1 MSSTYKAREQS
12 WNDHRKWAP
21 TDTVSDCLMEL
32 LSRVEALEPRCAE
45 SVPQP
50 EAETVTIA
58 DAPPLAAAP
67 DHELMRIWN
76 SSHGLTDSLRAV
88 YNFGC
93 KHGAAQPAP
102 ANRSATA
109 SPAAQAAMM
118 DAVAVA
124 AAALRAASDRQ
135 IGLIDHLSHP
145 KYMEGIEAASNLLD
159 HIADEL
165 DP

>member
-45 SVPQP
+45 SAPQP

-58 DAPPLAAAP
+58 DAPPLTAAP

-102 ANRSATA
+102 ANRWLI
-109 SPAAQAAMM
+109 SPAAQAAM
-118 DAVAVA
+118 DAVAVAA

-135 IGLIDHLSHP
+135 MGLIDHLSHP